1 MTEHLSGVS
10 GWNFTKLEVNVVKVS
25 FQDKFVL
32 EFCKAATFLHK
43 AAVRWATAEN
53 EFKRVVLP
61 PKI

>member
-1 MTEHLSGVS
+1 MS